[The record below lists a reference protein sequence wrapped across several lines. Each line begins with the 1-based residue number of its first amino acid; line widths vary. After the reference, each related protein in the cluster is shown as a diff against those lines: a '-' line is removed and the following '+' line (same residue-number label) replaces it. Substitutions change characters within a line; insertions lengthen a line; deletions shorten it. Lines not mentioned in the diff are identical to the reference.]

1 MRALP
6 STPRRGSPRSSGST
20 CGSTSV
26 RSRHGIRSRSG
37 SRTPGRCSVRS
48 ALRSRNSASSDAAV
62 RTGPDGVDE
71 GTPRAG
77 CSRLVDLR
85 GAHAV
90 GGARR
95 DLPDEA
101 IRTAGGVRR
110 IRVLA
115 LPPRAPIDECAQF
128 VRVVAERL
136 ELPSATHPGD
146 TARPDDVHRHPAIAG
161 CDIAAC
167 VSLLRH
173 RSSRRRRPTRCGR
186 RRPPPSPHR
195 TPAARS
201 ARSLRRTPRSR
212 RCARAC
218 RR

>member
-48 ALRSRNSASSDAAV
+48 ALRSRNSPSSDTAV

-71 GTPRAG
+71 GSPRAG
-77 CSRLVDLR
+77 CSRFVDQR

-95 DLPDEA
+95 DLPREA
-101 IRTAGGVRR
+101 VRPAGRARR
-110 IRVLA
+110 IGVLA
-115 LPPRAPIDECAQF
+115 LPPRTPVDESAQV

-146 TARPDDVHRHPAIAG
+146 TARTDDVHRHRAIAVR
-161 CDIAAC
+161 DVAAC

-212 RCARAC
+212 RCARP
-218 RR
+218 RHR